1 MSAIESGEFLYE
13 TTVTFTKI
21 VEYGLSLEALGSGE
35 ASLPAAGARFDYHFQ
50 GVLRGP
56 RVSGTLAGI
65 DYVRV
70 RADDHTQ
77 EVHAHAQLVTE
88 DGGSI
93 AYFVDGVALPQ
104 QGTSE
109 WLLRHTVSFITASPA
124 YTWLNE
130 VQGRGQGTIDS
141 GRGEV
146 AVKIYA
152 A

>member
-1 MSAIESGEFLYE
+1 MIAIESGEFLYE
-13 TTVTFTKI
+13 AKVSFTKI
-21 VEYGLSLEALGSGE
+21 VEYGLSLEALGSGD
-35 ASLPAAGARFDYHFQ
+35 ASLPAAGARFDHHFQ

-56 RVSGTLAGI
+56 RLSGTLTGI
-65 DYVRV
+65 DYVHM
-70 RADDHTQ
+70 RADGHAQ
-77 EVHAHAQLVTE
+77 QVHAHAQLVTE

-124 YTWLNE
+124 YAWLNE
-130 VQGRGQGTIDS
+130 VQGRGQGAIHA
-141 GRGEV
+141 GKGEV
-146 AVKIYA
+146 AVKVCA